1 MLNCA
6 FVPDQV
12 AAPSHNKH
20 ARKQSFVPYLDY
32 IERENIILVFER
44 LVNKGKLPEAIQNE
58 LKTLPHPR
66 LQAVFGTVSQEE
78 QDVEADS
85 DSENSEYDSS

>member
-1 MLNCA
+1 MLLFQIKLQHLVTISTPEN
-6 FVPDQV
+6 
-12 AAPSHNKH
+12 NL
-20 ARKQSFVPYLDY
+20 FVPYLDY